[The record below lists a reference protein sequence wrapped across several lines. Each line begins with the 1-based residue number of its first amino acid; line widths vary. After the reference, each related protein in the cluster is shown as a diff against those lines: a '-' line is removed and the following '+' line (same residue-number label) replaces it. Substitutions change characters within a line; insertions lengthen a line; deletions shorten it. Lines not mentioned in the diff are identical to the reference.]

1 MADNTGALSHKVD
14 PDRMN
19 AVFTKVKG
27 LSKEVIDM
35 ADQIANDVCA
45 DLDDYMIGIDAI
57 LTNQEQPV
65 SDYQLDDFV
74 LNLSSLLY
82 LVSDAQEN
90 LGIKEDV
97 ARAIQKEVY
106 NRVREKAQ
114 GTVADKDTA
123 AELQCQEESII
134 TIVYARAYK
143 KVKLRVE
150 AANEMVNSIKKV
162 MTRRVAEMTMSQSDS
177 GRTGGGGHE

>member
-1 MADNTGALSHKVD
+1 MADNTNALSHKIE
-14 PDRMN
+14 PDRFHE
-19 AVFTKVKG
+19 VSIRVDS
-27 LSKEVIDM
+27 LSREVIEM
-35 ADQIANDVCA
+35 ADQIANDVCS
-45 DLDDYMIGIDAI
+45 DLDDYMKGIDEI
-57 LTNQEQPV
+57 LTNQEHPV
-65 SDYQLDDFV
+65 SDCQLDDFV

-97 ARAIQKEVY
+97 SRAIQREVY

-123 AELQCQEESII
+123 AELQCQEESIT

-150 AANEMVNSIKKV
+150 AAAEMVNSVKKV
-162 MTRRVAEMTMSQSDS
+162 MTRRIAEYEMSQGDT
-177 GRTGGGGHE
+177 GRLGG

>member
-1 MADNTGALSHKVD
+1 MADITNALSHEID
-14 PDRMN
+14 PNRMHDVSDRVN
-19 AVFTKVKG
+19 N
-27 LSKEVIDM
+27 LSKEVVEM
-35 ADQIANDVCA
+35 ADSIADKVCA
-45 DLDDYMIGIDAI
+45 DLDDYMKGIDEI
-57 LTNQEQPV
+57 LTNQEHPV

-123 AELQCQEESII
+123 AELQCQEESIT
-134 TIVYARAYK
+134 TIIYARAYK

-150 AANEMVNSIKKV
+150 AAAEMVNSVKKV
-162 MTRRVAEMTMSQSDS
+162 MTRRIAEYAMSQGDN
-177 GRTGGGGHE
+177 GALGGNIRD

>member
-1 MADNTGALSHKVD
+1 MADMTNALSHKIN
-14 PDRMN
+14 PERMN
-19 AVFTKVKG
+19 EVSDRVDN
-27 LSKEVIDM
+27 LSKEVIEM
-35 ADQIANDVCA
+35 ADRIANDVCA
-45 DLDDYMIGIDAI
+45 DLDDYMRGIDEI
-57 LTNQEQPV
+57 LTNQEHPV
-65 SDYQLDDFV
+65 SDCQLDDFI

-90 LGIKEDV
+90 LGIREDV

-123 AELQCQEESII
+123 AELQCQEEAVT

-150 AANEMVNSIKKV
+150 AAAEMVNSVKKV
-162 MTRRVAEMTMSQSDS
+162 MTRRIAEYEISQGDAGKS
-177 GRTGGGGHE
+177 GGVWRE

>member
-1 MADNTGALSHKVD
+1 MADITGALSHKMD
-14 PDRMN
+14 PARMHDV
-19 AVFTKVKG
+19 ADKVNG
-27 LSKEVIDM
+27 LSREVIEM
-35 ADQIANDVCA
+35 ADQIANSVCA
-45 DLDDYMIGIDAI
+45 DLDDYMKGIDEI
-57 LTNQEQPV
+57 LTNQECPV
-65 SDYQLDDFV
+65 SDYQLDDFI

-97 ARAIQKEVY
+97 SRAIQKEVY

-123 AELQCQEESII
+123 AELQCQEEAIT

-150 AANEMVNSIKKV
+150 AAAEMVNSVKKV
-162 MTRRVAEMTMSQSDS
+162 MTRRVAEYEISQGDG
-177 GRTGGGGHE
+177 GRLGNKHE

>member
-1 MADNTGALSHKVD
+1 MADNTNALSHKIDTV
-14 PDRMN
+14 RMN
-19 AVFTKVKG
+19 EVSDKVNN

-45 DLDDYMIGIDAI
+45 DLDDYMRGIDEI
-57 LTNQEQPV
+57 LTNQELPV
-65 SDYQLDDFV
+65 TDYQLDDFV

-97 ARAIQKEVY
+97 SRAIQREVY

-123 AELQCQEESII
+123 AELQCQEESIT

-150 AANEMVNSIKKV
+150 AAAEMVNSVKKV
-162 MTRRVAEMTMSQSDS
+162 MTRRIAEYEMSQGDG
-177 GRTGGGGHE
+177 GRIGGGTHE

>member
-1 MADNTGALSHKVD
+1 MADNTGALSHKID
-14 PDRMN
+14 PERMRDVS
-19 AVFTKVKG
+19 AKVNS
-27 LSKEVIDM
+27 LSKEVVDM
-35 ADQIANDVCA
+35 ADQIAGAVCA
-45 DLDDYMIGIDAI
+45 DLDEYMVGIDAI
-57 LTNQEQPV
+57 LTNQEHPV
-65 SDYQLDDFV
+65 SDSQLDDFI
-74 LNLSSLLY
+74 LNLSSILY
-82 LVSDAQEN
+82 MVSDAQEN

-150 AANEMVNSIKKV
+150 AANEMVNSVKKV
-162 MTRRVAEMTMSQSDS
+162 MTRRIAEYEMSQGDI
-177 GRTGGGGHE
+177 GRTGGAAHE

>member
-1 MADNTGALSHKVD
+1 MADITGALSHKMD
-14 PDRMN
+14 PTRMHEVADRVN
-19 AVFTKVKG
+19 G
-27 LSKEVIDM
+27 LSREVIEM
-35 ADQIANDVCA
+35 ADQIANNVCA
-45 DLDDYMIGIDAI
+45 DLDDYMKGIDEI
-57 LTNQEQPV
+57 LTNQECPV
-65 SDYQLDDFV
+65 SDYQLDDFI

-97 ARAIQKEVY
+97 SRAIQKEVY

-123 AELQCQEESII
+123 AELQCQEEAIT

-150 AANEMVNSIKKV
+150 AAAEMVNSVKKV
-162 MTRRVAEMTMSQSDS
+162 MTRRIAEYEMSQGDS
-177 GRTGGGGHE
+177 GRSGARNEK

>member
-1 MADNTGALSHKVD
+1 MADNTNALSHEMN
-14 PDRMN
+14 PDRMRD
-19 AVFTKVKG
+19 VSCKVDS
-27 LSKEVIDM
+27 LSKEVIEM

-45 DLDDYMIGIDAI
+45 DLDDYMKGIDEI
-57 LTNQEQPV
+57 LTNQEHPV
-65 SDYQLDDFV
+65 SDYQLDDFA

-97 ARAIQKEVY
+97 SRAIQREVY

-123 AELQCQEESII
+123 AELQCQEEAVT

-150 AANEMVNSIKKV
+150 AAAEMVNSVKKV
-162 MTRRVAEMTMSQSDS
+162 MTRRIAEYGISQGDI
-177 GRTGGGGHE
+177 GRTGGARHE

>member
-1 MADNTGALSHKVD
+1 MADNISALSHKIDPEKMRSVSEKVD
-14 PDRMN
+14 N
-19 AVFTKVKG
+19 

-35 ADQIANDVCA
+35 ADAIANKVCA
-45 DLDDYMIGIDAI
+45 DIDDYMKGIDEI
-57 LTNQEQPV
+57 LTNQENPI
-65 SDYQLDDFV
+65 SDCQLDDFV

-90 LGIKEDV
+90 LGVKEDV
-97 ARAIQKEVY
+97 SRAIQREVY

-123 AELQCQEESII
+123 AELQCQEEAITTII
-134 TIVYARAYK
+134 YARAYK

-150 AANEMVNSIKKV
+150 AAAEMVNSVKKV
-162 MTRRVAEMTMSQSDS
+162 MTRRIAEMELSKQNN
-177 GRTGGGGHE
+177 G

>member
-1 MADNTGALSHKVD
+1 MADNTGALSHKIDPERMQAVSERVD
-14 PDRMN
+14 
-19 AVFTKVKG
+19 G

-35 ADQIANDVCA
+35 ADQIANTVCA
-45 DLDDYMIGIDAI
+45 DLDDYMRGIDEI
-57 LTNQEQPV
+57 LTSQDHPV
-65 SDYQLDDFV
+65 ADSQLDDFV
-74 LNLSSLLY
+74 LNLSSILY

-97 ARAIQKEVY
+97 SRAIQREVY

-123 AELQCQEESII
+123 AELQCQEESIT

-150 AANEMVNSIKKV
+150 AATEMVNSVKKV
-162 MTRRVAEMTMSQSDS
+162 MSRRVAEMELSQGNS
-177 GRTGGGGHE
+177 GRTGGTLRE

>member
-1 MADNTGALSHKVD
+1 MADNINALSHKIDPRRFEAVSKKVD
-14 PDRMN
+14 S
-19 AVFTKVKG
+19 
-27 LSKEVIDM
+27 LSQEVIEM
-35 ADQIANDVCA
+35 ADQIANGVCA
-45 DLDDYMIGIDAI
+45 DLDEYMHGIDEI
-57 LTNQEQPV
+57 LTNQEKPV
-65 SDYQLDDFV
+65 SDCQLDDFV

-90 LGIKEDV
+90 LGIREDV
-97 ARAIQKEVY
+97 SRAIQREVY

-150 AANEMVNSIKKV
+150 AAAEMVNSVKKV
-162 MTRRVAEMTMSQSDS
+162 MTRRIAEYEMSQCDT
-177 GRTGGGGHE
+177 GRLGG

>member
-1 MADNTGALSHKVD
+1 MADNILALSHKIDPERMSNVSERVD
-14 PDRMN
+14 N
-19 AVFTKVKG
+19 

-35 ADQIANDVCA
+35 ADRIANDVCA
-45 DLDDYMIGIDAI
+45 DLDAYMQSIDEI
-57 LTNQEQPV
+57 LVNQQV
-65 SDYQLDDFV
+65 LISDYQLEAFV

-90 LGIKEDV
+90 LGVKEDV
-97 ARAIQKEVY
+97 SRAIQKEVY

-123 AELQCQEESII
+123 AELQCQEESIT

-150 AANEMVNSIKKV
+150 AASEMINSIKKV
-162 MTRRVAEMTMSQSDS
+162 MTRRIAEMEMSQTDTS
-177 GRTGGGGHE
+177 RTGGVSRE

>member
-1 MADNTGALSHKVD
+1 MADNTGALSHKIN
-14 PDRMN
+14 PDRMRE
-19 AVFTKVKG
+19 VSDRVDS

-35 ADQIANDVCA
+35 ADQIANNVCA
-45 DLDDYMIGIDAI
+45 DLDDYMKGIDEI
-57 LTNQEQPV
+57 LTSQDRPV
-65 SDYQLDDFV
+65 SDCQLDDFV

-82 LVSDAQEN
+82 LVADAQEN
-90 LGIKEDV
+90 LGVKEDV
-97 ARAIQKEVY
+97 SRAIQKEVY

-150 AANEMVNSIKKV
+150 AAAEMVNSVKKV
-162 MTRRVAEMTMSQSDS
+162 MSRRVAELEMSQGDS
-177 GRTGGGGHE
+177 GRTGGAFRE

>member
-1 MADNTGALSHKVD
+1 MADITNALSHEINPERMHQVADRVD
-14 PDRMN
+14 N
-19 AVFTKVKG
+19 
-27 LSKEVIDM
+27 LSKEVIDL
-35 ADQIANDVCA
+35 ADSIANSVCA
-45 DLDDYMIGIDAI
+45 DLDDYMKGIDEI
-57 LTNQEQPV
+57 LTNQEVPV
-65 SDYQLDDFV
+65 NDYQLDDFV

-97 ARAIQKEVY
+97 SRAIQKEVY
-106 NRVREKAQ
+106 NKVREKAQ

-123 AELQCQEESII
+123 AELQCQEEAIT

-150 AANEMVNSIKKV
+150 AASEMINSVKKV
-162 MTRRVAEMTMSQSDS
+162 MTRRIAEYEMSQVDR
-177 GRTGGGGHE
+177 GRMGNPNE

>member
-1 MADNTGALSHKVD
+1 MADLTGALSHEMNPERMREVANKVH
-14 PDRMN
+14 
-19 AVFTKVKG
+19 G
-27 LSKEVIDM
+27 LSKEVVEM
-35 ADQIANDVCA
+35 ADTIANEVCA
-45 DLDDYMIGIDAI
+45 DLDEYMRGIDEI
-57 LTNQEQPV
+57 LTNQEHPV
-65 SDYQLDDFV
+65 SDYQLDDFI

-82 LVSDAQEN
+82 LISDAQEN

-123 AELQCQEESII
+123 AELQCQEEAIT

-150 AANEMVNSIKKV
+150 AASEMVNSVKKV
-162 MTRRVAEMTMSQSDS
+162 MTRRIAEYEMSQSDS
-177 GRTGGGGHE
+177 GRTGV

>member
-1 MADNTGALSHKVD
+1 MADLTSALSHEMNPERMHEVSDRVD
-14 PDRMN
+14 N
-19 AVFTKVKG
+19 
-27 LSKEVIDM
+27 LSKEVIEM
-35 ADQIANDVCA
+35 ADQIANDVCT
-45 DLDDYMIGIDAI
+45 DLDDYMRGIDEI
-57 LTNQEQPV
+57 LTNQEHPV

-82 LVSDAQEN
+82 LVADAQEN

-123 AELQCQEESII
+123 AELQCQEEAIT

-150 AANEMVNSIKKV
+150 AAAEMVNSVKKV
-162 MTRRVAEMTMSQSDS
+162 MTRRVAEYEMSQGDN
-177 GRTGGGGHE
+177 GRAGGTIRE

>member
-1 MADNTGALSHKVD
+1 MADNIGALAHEMDLERMLGVSRRVD
-14 PDRMN
+14 S
-19 AVFTKVKG
+19 

-35 ADQIANDVCA
+35 ADQIANKVCS
-45 DLDDYMIGIDAI
+45 DLDEYMKGIDEI
-57 LTNQEQPV
+57 LTNQQVPV
-65 SDYQLDDFV
+65 TDSQLDDFV

-90 LGIKEDV
+90 LGVQEDV
-97 ARAIQKEVY
+97 SRAIQKEVY

-123 AELQCQEESII
+123 AELQCQEESIT
-134 TIVYARAYK
+134 TIIYARAYK

-150 AANEMVNSIKKV
+150 AAAEMVNSVKKV
-162 MTRRVAEMTMSQSDS
+162 MTRRIAEYGMSQGDD
-177 GRTGGGGHE
+177 GRTGGAARE

>member
-1 MADNTGALSHKVD
+1 MADITNALSHEIN
-14 PDRMN
+14 PDRMHE
-19 AVFTKVKG
+19 VSGRVDM
-27 LSKEVIDM
+27 LSKEVIEM
-35 ADQIANDVCA
+35 ADQIANKVCA
-45 DLDDYMIGIDAI
+45 DLDYYMRGIDEI
-57 LTNQEQPV
+57 LTNQQIPV
-65 SDYQLDDFV
+65 TDCQLDEFA

-97 ARAIQKEVY
+97 SRAIQKEVY

-123 AELQCQEESII
+123 AELQCQEESIT

-150 AANEMVNSIKKV
+150 AAAEMVNSVKKV
-162 MTRRVAEMTMSQSDS
+162 MTRRIAEYGVSQGDS
-177 GRTGGGGHE
+177 GRSGGYHE

>member
-1 MADNTGALSHKVD
+1 MADNTGALSHKID
-14 PDRMN
+14 PERMQS
-19 AVFTKVKG
+19 VSEKVNG
-27 LSKEVIDM
+27 LSKEVVEM
-35 ADQIANDVCA
+35 ADQIANEVCA
-45 DLDDYMIGIDAI
+45 DLDDYMTGIDEI
-57 LTNQEQPV
+57 LTNQENPV
-65 SDYQLDDFV
+65 SDSQLDDFV

-82 LVSDAQEN
+82 MVSDAQEN

-150 AANEMVNSIKKV
+150 AANEMVNSVKKV
-162 MTRRVAEMTMSQSDS
+162 MTRRIAEYEMSQGDT
-177 GRTGGGGHE
+177 GRTGGVAHE

>member
-1 MADNTGALSHKVD
+1 MPDATGALSHKIDPKRMHEVSDRVD
-14 PDRMN
+14 N
-19 AVFTKVKG
+19 

-45 DLDDYMIGIDAI
+45 DLDDYMKGIDEI
-57 LTNQEQPV
+57 LTNQEHPV

-123 AELQCQEESII
+123 AELQCQEEAIT

-150 AANEMVNSIKKV
+150 AASEMVNSVKKV
-162 MTRRVAEMTMSQSDS
+162 MTRRIAEMELS
-177 GRTGGGGHE
+177 GENNT

>member
-1 MADNTGALSHKVD
+1 MADNTGALSHKIDPERMRSVSQRVD
-14 PDRMN
+14 
-19 AVFTKVKG
+19 G
-27 LSKEVIDM
+27 LSREVVEM

-45 DLDDYMIGIDAI
+45 DLDDYMKGIDEI
-57 LTNQEQPV
+57 LTNQKNPV

-82 LVSDAQEN
+82 MVSDAQEN

-150 AANEMVNSIKKV
+150 AANEMVNSVKKV
-162 MTRRVAEMTMSQSDS
+162 MTRRIAEMEMSQSDN
-177 GRTGGGGHE
+177 GRTGGAAHE

>member
-1 MADNTGALSHKVD
+1 MADITNALSHKID
-14 PDRMN
+14 QDRMREVSARVDN
-19 AVFTKVKG
+19 
-27 LSKEVIDM
+27 LSTEVIEM
-35 ADQIANDVCA
+35 ADNIANKVCE
-45 DLDDYMIGIDAI
+45 DLDGYMRYIDDI
-57 LTNQEQPV
+57 LLKQETPIT
-65 SDYQLDDFV
+65 DEQLDVFV
-74 LNLSSLLY
+74 LNLSSILY

-97 ARAIQKEVY
+97 SRAIQREVY

-123 AELQCQEESII
+123 AELQCQEESIT

-150 AANEMVNSIKKV
+150 AAAEMVNSIKKV
-162 MTRRVAEMTMSQSDS
+162 VTRRVAEYEMSQADR
-177 GRTGGGGHE
+177 GRGYSENE